1 MALSPQQAHYS
12 DKSVGDRIKKSP
24 RWDKNEGVASTV
36 GTIMALLVFLSFF
49 GIFTNQFVPVWMSD
63 NESSHMST
71 AIQQFATIK
80 SSLDLAVSNYANS
93 LVAPAPIFVPV
104 TLSSAGIPVFAAG
117 TAGILSFT
125 PMSLTT
131 KPIFNIS
138 YTYQSGSVVNVLSP
152 SNDGQSGGMLDLYCP
167 NRYFVEQHLVY
178 ENGALILNQSDGENI
193 IAGPQL
199 SIKNAGDAVNPSNVV
214 MITYMSLYGTNVTV
228 GGSGSKGVNAD
239 LRFAS
244 TAAYTNPSLAD
255 LTIQIVTK
263 HGTAWYNYFDRIL
276 GQAGLVE
283 GTHFD
288 MDTPVLYKFNDP
300 AFNYYTMTL
309 VIHDVNILDYT
320 QANVLMSIGEI
331 GV

>member
-1 MALSPQQAHYS
+1 MSPQQAHYS
-12 DKSVGDRIKKSP
+12 DKSAGDRIKKSP
-24 RWDKNEGVASTV
+24 RWDDNEGVAATV

-80 SSLDLAVSNYANS
+80 SSIDLAVSNYANS
-93 LVAPAPIFVPV
+93 LVAPAPVFVPV

-117 TAGILSFT
+117 TSGILSFM
-125 PMSLTT
+125 PMSLST
-131 KPIFNIS
+131 KPFFNIT
-138 YTYQSGSVVNVLSP
+138 YTYQSGSDLHTLSP
-152 SNDGQSGGMLDLYCP
+152 SNDGQSGGVLDLYCP

-178 ENGALILNQSDGENI
+178 ENGALILNQSDGEYI

-199 SIKNAGDAVNPSNVV
+199 SIKNAGDAVDPSIVV

-228 GGSGSKGVNAD
+228 GGAGSKGVNAD

-244 TAAYTNPSLAD
+244 TTAYTNPTLSD
-255 LTIQIVTK
+255 LTIQIVTQ
-263 HGTAWYNYFDRIL
+263 HGTAWYNYFDRML
-276 GQAGLVE
+276 GLAGLTE
-283 GTHFD
+283 GTNYD
-288 MDTPVLYKFNDP
+288 MDVPVFHKYSSINSAL
-300 AFNYYTMTL
+300 NYYTMAL